1 MRVPNF
7 ILAFLAATIGVGTAN
22 AASLSYTLSTCA
34 SFSCTT
40 ASDTI
45 LSFTTGA
52 AITAPADPGPAADP
66 GGTNVTAA
74 VPLSGLSAVA
84 GSFTGATI
92 KTYHFQSHVGSALDF
107 AGFIAADGFTY
118 PFGGFPVEIGSS
130 ISSATDL
137 PLSIGIGS
145 YNGLALTQC
154 LDAVC
159 DAQNPG
165 GVPVLLTVAQTNS
178 SAMPE
183 PATWAM
189 FIGGFSFIGH
199 AMRRRERV
207 RISLS

>member
-1 MRVPNF
+1 MRVPNL
-7 ILAFLAATIGVGTAN
+7 ILAPLVAIIGAGTAN
-22 AASLSYTLSTCA
+22 AATLSFTLSTCA
-34 SFSCTT
+34 SLSCTT
-40 ASDTI
+40 ALDTI
-45 LSFTTGA
+45 LSFTAGA
-52 AITAPADPGPAADP
+52 AISAPADPGPPPNP
-66 GGTNVTAA
+66 GDTNVTAA

-107 AGFIAADGFTY
+107 AGLVAADGVNY

-130 ISSATDL
+130 ISSSTDL
-137 PLSIGIGS
+137 PLLIGIGN
-145 YNGLALTQC
+145 YNGLVLTQC

-159 DAQNPG
+159 NAQNPG
-165 GVPVLLTVAQTNS
+165 GVAVLLTVAETDS

-189 FIGGFSFIGH
+189 FIGGFSFIGE

-207 RISLS
+207 RLRLS